1 MEKSVNKVELKGHTG
16 MDPEVKSINEN
27 LKVAKFSLATNESY
41 KNKEGEW
48 VRDTTWHN
56 IVLWN
61 KLATEAEEK
70 IKKGNLVTINGKL
83 TYRQYIDKS
92 GLKHNFAEVHALSFD
107 IIESKI
113 ENMVESGDDLP

>member
-1 MEKSVNKVELKGHTG
+1 MEKFVNKVELSGHAG
-16 MDPEVKSINEN
+16 MDPEVRSINDN
-27 LKVAKFSLATNESY
+27 LKIAKFSLATNESY

-70 IKKGNLVTINGKL
+70 VKKGNRVNLTGKL
-83 TYRQYIDKS
+83 SYRQYIDKN
-92 GLKHNFAEVHALSFD
+92 GMKHSFAEIQALSFD
-107 IIESKI
+107 VVESKI
-113 ENMVESGDDLP
+113 ENLVEAGDELP